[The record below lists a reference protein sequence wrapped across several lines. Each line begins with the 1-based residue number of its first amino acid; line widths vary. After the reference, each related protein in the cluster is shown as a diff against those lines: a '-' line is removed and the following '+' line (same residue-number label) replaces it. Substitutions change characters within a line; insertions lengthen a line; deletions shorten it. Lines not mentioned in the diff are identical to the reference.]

1 VAVSANCR
9 MMVPSPHQVHD
20 PSQDGHGEAD
30 VIGRKLLHYE
40 VVARL
45 GAGGMGEVWRAYDPR
60 LEREVAIKVLPSG
73 SGEESP
79 HRERFVREARAA
91 SALAHPNIITIHE
104 INTADGLDFIVMEYV
119 RGEPLSDVLS
129 GGALSAVRA
138 VEYTLQVADAL
149 KAAHEAGI
157 VHRDLKPSNIMIGS
171 SGSVKV
177 LDFGI
182 AKRVSDRDAGGDR
195 TTSAPLTMMGQT
207 IGTPAYM
214 SPEQTLGDIVD
225 ARSDLFSLGV
235 VLYEMLSGQRPFQ
248 SPTNLGLVRK
258 IVHEPQRPLREVAPH
273 VPSALVAIVDR
284 CLVKDPAG
292 RYASAAMLRDDL
304 RRCAAR
310 LPASDSEPSEAVTGP
325 AAPPALAAPRRR
337 VPARAAAIAAAV
349 LVIGGVSWAGAP
361 SVLRWLRTP
370 AQADLADAQASPQEL
385 YTRAADALRVPYREG
400 NVDRAI
406 DQLNRALALKSP
418 YPIAEARL
426 SLAYWRK
433 NNYNADSEWQKRAL
447 AHAER
452 AVAGDEQLALGH
464 IALGAA
470 LMLTGNLEKAEAAYR
485 KAETLEPRNW
495 ELSWR
500 LGALAVARKDNAAA
514 EQHYRRAVEAA
525 PGEWESHSHLGAFL
539 YRQARYAEA
548 IASFDEMRGLA
559 PDQTR
564 AYSNLAA
571 AYHQLGRTDE
581 AAAVLQRALEIA
593 PDSLTYSNL
602 GTYLYFQGK
611 YPEAEHAF
619 DTAVKLNANAYQR
632 WGNLGDAVRMTA
644 PGSEKMHQSYRRAIQ
659 LAEAELAKRQSN
671 PSVRSSL
678 AVYLIRDAQPERAL
692 AEIDQVLSQTDLP
705 PQVLF
710 NAALVVELADQRRRS
725 MALLARA
732 LAAGYRLRE
741 ISAEP
746 DLVKLRA
753 DPEYH
758 KLASRYEK

>member
-1 VAVSANCR
+1 
-9 MMVPSPHQVHD
+9 
-20 PSQDGHGEAD
+20 

-119 RGEPLSDVLS
+119 RGESLSQVLS
-129 GGALSAVRA
+129 GGPLRAARA
-138 VEYTLQVADAL
+138 VEYTLQIADAL

-157 VHRDLKPSNIMIGS
+157 VHRDLKPGNIMIAS
-171 SGSVKV
+171 SGLVKV

-182 AKRVSDRDAGGDR
+182 AKRVADADTAGGDR

-248 SPTNLGLVRK
+248 SATNLGLVRK
-258 IVHEPQRPLREVAPH
+258 IVHEPPRPLREVAPH
-273 VPSALVAIVDR
+273 VPGTLVAIVDR

-292 RYASAAMLRDDL
+292 RYASAAMLQNDL
-304 RRCAAR
+304 RRCAAQ
-310 LPASDSEPSEAVTGP
+310 LPASDPDPSDAVTGP
-325 AAPPALAAPRRR
+325 AVALAPAGQRRR
-337 VPARAAAIAAAV
+337 VSARAAAIASAV
-349 LVIGGVSWAGAP
+349 LTIVVVASAGAP

-370 AQADLADAQASPQEL
+370 AQGEPADAHASPQEL
-385 YTRAADALRVPYREG
+385 YTQAAERLRVHYREG

-406 DQLNRALALKSP
+406 DQLDRALALKSP

-433 NNYNADSEWQKRAL
+433 NNYSADPEWQKRAL

-452 AVAGDEQLALGH
+452 AVAGNDQLALAH
-464 IALGAA
+464 VALGAA
-470 LMLTGNLEKAEAAYR
+470 MMLTGNLEKAEAAYR
-485 KAETLEPRNW
+485 RAETLEPRNW

-500 LGALAVARKDNAAA
+500 LGALAVSRKDNATA
-514 EQHYRRAVEAA
+514 EQYYRQAIDAA
-525 PGEWESHSHLGAFL
+525 PGEWEPLGQWGAFL
-539 YRQARYAEA
+539 YRQGRYAEA
-548 IASFDEMRGLA
+548 IESFDRMRGLA
-559 PDQTR
+559 PDNTR

-571 AYHQLGRTDE
+571 AYHQVGRTDE

-593 PDSLTYSNL
+593 PDGPTFSNL

-611 YPEAEHAF
+611 YPEAVRAF
-619 DTAVKLNANAYQR
+619 DAAVSLNANAYQR

-644 PGSEKMHQSYRRAIQ
+644 PGSEKMHQSYRRGIQ
-659 LAEAELAKRQSN
+659 LAETELAKR
-671 PSVRSSL
+671 PSDPNVRSSL
-678 AVYLIRDAQPERAL
+678 ALYLVRDGQPVRAL
-692 AEIDQVLSQTDLP
+692 AEIDQVLSQTNLP

-710 NAALVVELADQRRRS
+710 NAALVAELAGQRQRS
-725 MALLARA
+725 MTLLAQA
-732 LAAGYRLRE
+732 LRAGYRLRE